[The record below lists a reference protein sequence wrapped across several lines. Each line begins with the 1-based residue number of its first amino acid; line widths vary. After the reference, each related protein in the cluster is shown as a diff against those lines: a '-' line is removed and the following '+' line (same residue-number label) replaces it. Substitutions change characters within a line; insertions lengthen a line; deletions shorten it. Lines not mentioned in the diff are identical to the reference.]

1 MARNAIAEQQQ
12 PTNIWTQAATSFE
25 CDGCGHHAS
34 FHKMD
39 NRQDE
44 EYERQW
50 KSQQQ
55 ARDGDQASQQTIR
68 PSMAAGVESRASEQ
82 RQRQQRQ
89 IDGKEFEI
97 LDEELQIMED
107 DESAA
112 PRASKKRRTTA
123 R

>member
-1 MARNAIAEQQQ
+1 MIH
-12 PTNIWTQAATSFE
+12 PLKAATSFE

-55 ARDGDQASQQTIR
+55 TLDADQACKQTFR
-68 PSMAAGVESRASEQ
+68 RSVAARVESQGSEQ

-89 IDGKEFEI
+89 QRQLEDKEFEI
-97 LDEELQIMED
+97 LDEEMEFMED
-107 DESAA
+107 AGVAA
-112 PRASKKRRTTA
+112 RPSKKRRTTA